1 MAEHEVSVIIPTLRA
16 AEDLVS
22 CLQSIEADM
31 DAPPHEVLVVFNS
44 PMPDDLEL
52 EKYHATARA
61 VQAQTNLGFAAAC
74 NLGAR
79 NAVGDILVF
88 INDDMYIRPGWMK
101 NLLSA
106 MEEHDTHASGGRVL
120 FEEGKKI
127 DFAGGSV
134 NLLGWGFQID
144 HDEPV
149 SEDEFI
155 THQRLPFA
163 CGGNF
168 AINADVFDEVGGFDG
183 DYFAFYEDVD
193 LGWRLRLMG
202 REISYAPD
210 AVTIHNPGRTGSLI
224 EPAVKWF
231 LQERNTLRTIM
242 KNYSDEVLWQIL
254 PIAFALVG
262 VRAEILSGL
271 DITDIAHDP
280 TWREWIFGSD
290 LPVFEEQQ
298 TVWRGI
304 MDHVKE
310 SVKSGMKAS
319 RKASLPHGYLPLDS
333 RGVAGLMALEW
344 CLRNWDG
351 IMKKRAK
358 VQQTRTRSDREILPI
373 FDDPLRPVLGH
384 PREIEAMKPLEEI
397 LNRIMRG

>member
-1 MAEHEVSVIIPTLRA
+1 MAEHEVTVIIPTLRA
-16 AEDLVS
+16 ADDLIS
-22 CLQSIEADM
+22 CLESVEGNL

-44 PMPDDLEL
+44 PMPADIEL
-52 EKYHATARA
+52 EKHHATARGI
-61 VQAQTNLGFAAAC
+61 QARTNLGFAAAC
-74 NLGAR
+74 NLGASE
-79 NAVGDILVF
+79 AVGETIIFL
-88 INDDMYIRPGWMK
+88 NDDMYVRPGWMK
-101 NLLSA
+101 NLTSS
-106 MEEHDTHASGGRVL
+106 MEERETEAVGGRVL

-127 DFAGGSV
+127 DFAGASV
-134 NLLGWGFQID
+134 NLLGWGFQLG
-144 HDEPV
+144 HNEPA

-168 AINADVFDEVGGFDG
+168 AIKADAFHEVGGFDG

-193 LGWRLRLMG
+193 LGWRLRLTG

-210 AVTIHNPGRTGSLI
+210 AVTIHSPGRTGALI
-224 EPAVKWF
+224 DPAVKWF
-231 LQERNTLRTIM
+231 LQERNTLQTIM
-242 KNYSDEVLWQIL
+242 KNYSDDVLWRIL
-254 PIAFALVG
+254 PVAFALVG

-271 DITDIAHDP
+271 DITDIAHDK
-280 TWREWIFGSD
+280 TWREWIFGAD
-290 LPVFEEQQ
+290 QPEIEEQQ

-333 RGVAGLMALEW
+333 RGVGGLMALEW
-344 CLRNWDG
+344 CLGNWVG
-351 IMKKRAK
+351 IMEKRAK
-358 VQQTRTRSDREILPI
+358 VQEMRTKTDQEILPV

-384 PREIEAMKPLEEI
+384 PREIEAMKPLEGI